1 MKGLFITIEGMDGS
15 GKTTQINK
23 LRDYFEQKGQ
33 HVVLTR
39 EPGGTVISE
48 AIREIILDIKYQEMD
63 DVTEA
68 LLYAASR
75 AQHVRQHI
83 VPNIEAGNIVIC
95 DRYVDSS
102 MVYQGYARG
111 LGHEDIKMIND
122 YATGGLKADVTFF
135 LDLEHRKGMDRK
147 KNQQELDRLEAE
159 KEQFHK
165 KVRDGYHELLKENAD
180 RMIGIDAS
188 GSIEEVHQAI
198 LDGLKDKGII
208 VDK

>member
-1 MKGLFITIEGMDGS
+1 MDGIFITIEGMDGS

-23 LRDYFEQKGQ
+23 LKDYFEKNGQ

-48 AIREIILDIKYQEMD
+48 AIREIILDIKYQEMEP
-63 DVTEA
+63 VTEA

-75 AQHVRQHI
+75 AQHVRQYI
-83 VPNIEAGNIVIC
+83 LPNLEAGNIVIC

-102 MVYQGYARG
+102 LVYQGFARK
-111 LGHEDIKMIND
+111 LGDDIKKIND
-122 YATGGLKADVTFF
+122 YATGGLAPDVTFF
-135 LDLEHRKGMDRK
+135 LDLEHTKGMDRK

-159 KEQFHK
+159 KEQFHQM
-165 KVRDGYHELLKENAD
+165 VREGYHQLLKVNGD
-180 RMIGIDAS
+180 RMIGVDA
-188 GSIEEVHQAI
+188 GQSIEDVHQEI
-198 LDGLKDKGII
+198 LTGLKSKGII